1 MGRNMGVYFLMR
13 AVPKDSAGVRI
24 QATPPASLPAAV
36 DSLPMT
42 INGVLCGAAI
52 ALGAVAAGTPGFAQS
67 GTGSEATSIRTHYQ
81 KRDVAIPMRDGV
93 KLFTS
98 IYAPRDPARGHPI
111 LLTRTPYSAAPYG
124 PDAYPRFLGPGRRFA
139 EAGYVFVTQDV
150 RGRYHSE
157 GHFIHMTPHRT
168 TKHGAAD
175 VDEST
180 DTYDTI
186 DWLIKNVPG
195 NNGRVGLWGISYGG
209 FFAAAGMIDAHPA
222 LKAVSPEA
230 PQTDW
235 FLGDDT
241 HHNGAF
247 FLTSTFNFMAACGRV
262 GTGPSMGCGAP
273 FDFGTTDGYQFFL
286 GLGPLANAETKY
298 FKGQVPGWTE
308 MMEHGTYDD
317 LWKSRNILPHVKNI
331 RPAVLTVGGWY
342 DANNF
347 YGALHLFETIER
359 QSPGT
364 DNAIVI
370 GPWYHGQWARDSGAA
385 VGKLSFGVNSSDE
398 YQNNILMPFF
408 ESYLKGPGLA
418 KHPKAY
424 VFETGTNRWRTFETW
439 PPRESGPRSIY
450 LSAGKTLSFE
460 APRATTGNGFEEW
473 VTDPAK
479 PVPFV
484 SGMSTDMD
492 PDYMA
497 QDQRFGDARADAVSY
512 RGESLAEDLTIA
524 GPVNPTLFVA
534 TTGTDGD
541 WVVKLI
547 DVHPDGFQELVRGD
561 VVRAKFRNSFEKPE
575 PLTPGRVT
583 QLDFV
588 MPDVFHTFRRGHQML
603 VQVQGSWFP
612 LVDRNPQTFVDIYR
626 AKESDFQTAS
636 QRVYRTPSQSSRI
649 VVNVMGSRPVP

>member
-1 MGRNMGVYFLMR
+1 
-13 AVPKDSAGVRI
+13 
-24 QATPPASLPAAV
+24 
-36 DSLPMT
+36 MT
-42 INGVLCGAAI
+42 INRLFCGATI
-52 ALGAVAAGTPGFAQS
+52 ALAAVAARSPALAQS
-67 GTGSEATSIRTHYQ
+67 SGGPDTTYIRTHYQ
-81 KRDVAIPMRDGV
+81 KREVTIPMRDGV

-98 IYAPRDPARGHPI
+98 IYAPRDPARTFPI
-111 LLTRTPYSAAPYG
+111 LMSRTPYSAAPYG
-124 PDAYPRFLGPGRRFA
+124 LDSYARFLGPGRRFA
-139 EAGYVFVTQDV
+139 EASYIFVTQDV

-157 GHFIHMTPHRT
+157 GHFVHMTPHRAV
-168 TKHGAAD
+168 KRGPSD

-186 DWLIKNVPG
+186 DWLIKNVSG

-222 LKAVSPEA
+222 LKAVSPQA

-247 FLTSTFNFMAACGRV
+247 FLTSTFNFMAACGRL
-262 GTGPSMGCGAP
+262 GTGTSMGCGRP

-286 GLGPLANAETKY
+286 GLGPLANAESKY

-317 LWKSRNILPHVKNI
+317 LWKSRNILPHVKNVT
-331 RPAVLTVGGWY
+331 PAVLTVGGWY

-359 QSPGT
+359 QSPRT

-370 GPWYHGQWARDSGAA
+370 GPWYHGQWARDPGAA
-385 VGKLSFGVNSSDE
+385 VGKLAFGTNTSDE

-408 ESYLKGPGLA
+408 EAHLKGQGQA

-439 PPRESGPRSIY
+439 PPKEGASRSIY
-450 LSAGKTLSFE
+450 LSPGNSLSFAPPRSE
-460 APRATTGNGFEEW
+460 AGSQFEEW

-484 SGMSTDMD
+484 PGPSTDMD

-497 QDQRFGDARADAVSY
+497 QDQRFGDSRPDVVNY
-512 RGESLAEDLTIA
+512 RGETLTEDLTIA
-524 GPVNPTLFVA
+524 GPVSPTLFVS

-541 WVVKLI
+541 WVVKVI
-547 DVHPDGFQELVRGD
+547 DVHPDGFQELVRAD
-561 VVRAKFRNSFEKPE
+561 VVRAKFRKSFEKPE
-575 PLTPGRVT
+575 PLVPGQIT
-583 QLDFV
+583 QVDFE
-588 MPDVFHTFRRGHQML
+588 MPDVFHTFQRGHQML

-626 AKESDFQTAS
+626 AKATDFQKAS
-636 QRVYRTPSQSSRI
+636 QRVYRTPRQSSRI
-649 VVNVMGSRPVP
+649 VVNVLASRPIP

>member
-1 MGRNMGVYFLMR
+1 MRIERLLWSAILALGVG
-13 AVPKDSAGVRI
+13 PDGTSALA
-24 QATPPASLPAAV
+24 QATPGL
-36 DSLPMT
+36 DST
-42 INGVLCGAAI
+42 YV
-52 ALGAVAAGTPGFAQS
+52 
-67 GTGSEATSIRTHYQ
+67 RTHYQ
-81 KRDVAIPMRDGV
+81 KREVAIPMRDGV

-98 IYAPRDPARGHPI
+98 IIAPRNQARPAPI
-111 LLTRTPYSAAPYG
+111 LLSRTPYSAGPYG
-124 PDAYPRFLGPGRRFA
+124 PDKYPRFLGPGRRFA

-150 RGRYHSE
+150 RGRYRSE
-157 GHFIHMTPHRT
+157 GHFVHMTPHRAN
-168 TKHGAAD
+168 KRSPSD

-186 DWLIKNVPG
+186 DWLLKNVPR

-222 LKAVSPEA
+222 LKAVSPQA

-247 FLTSTFNFMAACGRV
+247 FLTSTFNFMAACGRL
-262 GTGPSMGCGAP
+262 GTGPSMACGRP
-273 FDFGTTDGYQFFL
+273 FDFGTADGYQFFL
-286 GLGPLANAETKY
+286 GMGPLANADAKY

-317 LWKSRNILPHVKNI
+317 LWKSRAILPHIKNVT
-331 RPAVLTVGGWY
+331 PAVLTVGGWY

-347 YGALHLFETIER
+347 YGAIHLFETIER
-359 QSPGT
+359 QSPRT

-370 GPWYHGQWARDSGAA
+370 GPWYHGQWARDPGAA
-385 VGKLSFGVNSSDE
+385 VGKLSFGANTSEE
-398 YQNNILMPFF
+398 YQNTILLPFF
-408 ESYLKGPGLA
+408 ESYLKGQGLA
-418 KHPKAY
+418 THPKAY

-439 PPRESGPRSIY
+439 PPKESAARSIY
-450 LSAGKTLSFE
+450 LGAGKSLSFQ
-460 APRATTGNGFEEW
+460 APQAATGDPFEEW

-484 SGMSTDMD
+484 PGASTDMD

-497 QDQRFGDARADAVSY
+497 QDQRFGEARPDVATY
-512 RGESLAEDLTIA
+512 RGDPVTEDLTIA
-524 GPVNPTLFVA
+524 GPVSPTLFVS

-561 VVRAKFRNSFEKPE
+561 VVRAKFRNSFERPE
-575 PLTPGRVT
+575 PLTPGQVT

-588 MPDVFHTFRRGHQML
+588 MPDVFHTFRRGHRLL

-612 LVDRNPQTFVDIYR
+612 LVDRNPQTFIDIYR
-626 AKESDFQTAS
+626 AQESDFKTAS

-649 VVNVMGSRPVP
+649 VVNVMAPRPIP